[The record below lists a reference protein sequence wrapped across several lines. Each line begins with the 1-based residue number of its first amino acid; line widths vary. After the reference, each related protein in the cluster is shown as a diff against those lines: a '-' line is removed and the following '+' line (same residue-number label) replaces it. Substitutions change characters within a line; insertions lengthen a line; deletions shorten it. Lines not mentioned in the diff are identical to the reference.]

1 MYVYENTI
9 PRHASTYDDDFATRA
24 FARVCVCVSLSLS
37 FSSFFHTASLFFPKM
52 LSSFFFWINR
62 KDETLGEDFR
72 KAIALH
78 ILKRDVLLARAT
90 TTTHPE
96 KGFLKNRRASF
107 FLSSLSRDRPQ
118 KNDVVTIMDDTE
130 VQKQI
135 NQMVEFIKQEAEEK
149 ANEIR
154 VAAEEEF
161 NIEKL
166 QMVEVEKQKI
176 KREYERKESLVSV
189 KKKIER
195 STTGNAARIKV
206 LIARDRMMEEVLNTA
221 REKLGDVSKSPQY
234 KQLLAGLIAQGA
246 KKLQDSNCT
255 IRCRKQDE
263 NVCKEA
269 IALATERVHGLQPTL
284 DARESLPP
292 APEISKDGKSCVGGV
307 LVISSNGKTTCDNT
321 LDARVRNTFEALMP
335 RIRADIFGEDGA
347 KIM

>member
-1 MYVYENTI
+1 
-9 PRHASTYDDDFATRA
+9 
-24 FARVCVCVSLSLS
+24 
-37 FSSFFHTASLFFPKM
+37 M
-52 LSSFFFWINR
+52 LSSFFFWIINR

-90 TTTHPE
+90 TTRPE
-96 KGFLKNRRASF
+96 KGLLKNRALLSF
-107 FLSSLSRDRPQ
+107 FLCPETARKR
-118 KNDVVTIMDDTE
+118 VVTKMDDTE

>member
-1 MYVYENTI
+1 
-9 PRHASTYDDDFATRA
+9 
-24 FARVCVCVSLSLS
+24 
-37 FSSFFHTASLFFPKM
+37 M
-52 LSSFFFWINR
+52 LSSFFFWIINR

-90 TTTHPE
+90 TTHPE
-96 KGFLKNRRASF
+96 KGVKNRGASF
-107 FLSSLSRDRPQ
+107 FLSLSRDRPQ
-118 KNDVVTIMDDTE
+118 KNVVTIMDDTE

>member
-1 MYVYENTI
+1 
-9 PRHASTYDDDFATRA
+9 
-24 FARVCVCVSLSLS
+24 
-37 FSSFFHTASLFFPKM
+37 M
-52 LSSFFFWINR
+52 LSSFFFWIINR

-90 TTTHPE
+90 TTHPE

-107 FLSSLSRDRPQ
+107 FLSLSRDRPQ
-118 KNDVVTIMDDTE
+118 KNVVTIMDDTE

-221 REKLGDVSKSPQY
+221 RDKLGDVSKSPQY